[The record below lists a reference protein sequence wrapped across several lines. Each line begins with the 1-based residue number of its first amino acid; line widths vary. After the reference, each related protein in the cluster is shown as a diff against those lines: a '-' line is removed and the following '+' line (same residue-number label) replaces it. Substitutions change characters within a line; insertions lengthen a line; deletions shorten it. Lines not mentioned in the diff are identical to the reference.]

1 TVRPEQAE
9 DSAEGQ
15 LKTHG
20 VNSVE
25 GLAVLRISLR
35 ESIGFYSDLVQAS
48 PFPGARGA
56 PPLMPVLA
64 GGPTACHRGAYLS
77 TCQVRSL
84 QRFHLPP
91 RVLACRANPRVG
103 HFLQPSTHPDR
114 TARRLDLSVLLDA
127 SWR

>member
-1 TVRPEQAE
+1 MGLDRKPSGHGLAIYERIDPEHPYRAPISRAEPSKHLKSGRRPRTVRPEQAE
-9 DSAEGQ
+9 DTAEGQ
-15 LKTHG
+15 LNTHG

-64 GGPTACHRGAYLS
+64 GGPTACHRGA
-77 TCQVRSL
+77 
-84 QRFHLPP
+84 
-91 RVLACRANPRVG
+91 
-103 HFLQPSTHPDR
+103 
-114 TARRLDLSVLLDA
+114 
-127 SWR
+127 